1 VQIQRGIAGM
11 KILWDLDGTILDSWP
26 TLVEAFT
33 IIAKKDLPYEE
44 VLPHLK
50 YGTAYEFYGV
60 DKNKVTEFREIE
72 RTLPNERKPLFPY
85 VKEVLTSADANVLV
99 THRNRR
105 STEEL
110 LDHWDLSHYFE
121 EVICPADDGYSL
133 KPDIHAYQYLHG
145 RYDLDLAVG
154 DQKTDLIPAKK
165 IGLRTCSFREQSKFA
180 DKTIY
185 CYSEFPYK

>member
-1 VQIQRGIAGM
+1 M
-11 KILWDLDGTILDSWP
+11 KILWDLDGTIVDTWP

-33 IIAKKDLPYEE
+33 VVAKKDLPYEE

-50 YGTAYEFYGV
+50 YGTAYDFYRV

-72 RTLPNERKPLFPY
+72 RTLPNDRKPLFPY
-85 VKEVLTSADANVLV
+85 VKDVLSASDANVLV

-110 LDHWDLSHYFE
+110 LEHWNLGQFFE

-133 KPDIHAYQYLHG
+133 KPDIHAYKYLHD
-145 RYDLDLAVG
+145 RYGLDLAVG
-154 DQKTDLIPAKK
+154 DQSTDLIPARK
-165 IGLRTCSFREQSKFA
+165 IGIKTCSFREANEYA
-180 DKTIY
+180 DETIY